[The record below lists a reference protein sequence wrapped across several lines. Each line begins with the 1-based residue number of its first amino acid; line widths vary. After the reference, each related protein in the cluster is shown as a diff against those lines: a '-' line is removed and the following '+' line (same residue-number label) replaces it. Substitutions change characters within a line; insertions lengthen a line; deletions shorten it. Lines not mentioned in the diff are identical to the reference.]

1 MENELPI
8 NGRYNPYS
16 PNITNQLRE
25 EYIQFFNDVVCP
37 DAKEW
42 INPFDGYYSIP
53 TWREMVS
60 IRNEINDDTSELTK
74 HLKNKGLLEQYK
86 KNLKVITLK
95 EYIEFINQN
104 KDEG

>member
-1 MENELPI
+1 MSENKLPI
-8 NGRYNPYS
+8 NGRYNPYN

-53 TWREMVS
+53 TWREIAS
-60 IRNEINDDTSELTK
+60 IRNELNDDTSHFTK
-74 HLKNKGLLEQYK
+74 SVKDSGKFEEMEQA
-86 KNLKVITLK
+86 LKVITIE
-95 EYIEFINQN
+95 EYIKSKQR
-104 KDEG
+104 